1 MYHTTTSVKSYLM
14 FLARL
19 GDSLSGSR
27 PCISLAVLCTTRCTG
42 KKKGWNE
49 KFPAKVWRENFPGV
63 RTDLRDIFT
72 CCSCWAFISS
82 DRLDFPIPFL
92 PHFSKADSEI
102 QLAVRGCHSSL
113 ILWPISQWWWCI
125 INISINQALGIS
137 TDWMSLQKEG
147 KKMVE
152 NKSKNGLSHLLHFP
166 SPRPRSLSQCLNLNP
181 TWKPERRNRN

>member
-1 MYHTTTSVKSYLM
+1 M

-19 GDSLSGSR
+19 GDSLGSSW
-27 PCISLAVLCTTRCTG
+27 PCISLAVLCTTRCTDEERV
-42 KKKGWNE
+42 WHE
-49 KFPAKVWRENFPGV
+49 KFPASSKSQDWSVWYV
-63 RTDLRDIFT
+63 FT

-82 DRLDFPIPFL
+82 DRLDYPIPFL
-92 PHFSKADSEI
+92 PHFSPKQDSEI

-152 NKSKNGLSHLLHFP
+152 NKSNNGLSHLLHFP

-181 TWKPERRNRN
+181 TWKPEKRNRN

>member
-27 PCISLAVLCTTRCTG
+27 PCISLAVLCTTRCTDEERV
-42 KKKGWNE
+42 WHE
-49 KFPAKVWRENFPGV
+49 KFPASSKSQDWSVWYV
-63 RTDLRDIFT
+63 FT

-82 DRLDFPIPFL
+82 DRLDYPIPFL
-92 PHFSKADSEI
+92 PHFSPKQDSEI

-147 KKMVE
+147 KKMAE
-152 NKSKNGLSHLLHFP
+152 NKSKKMDSVIFFTFHLLIPIHY
-166 SPRPRSLSQCLNLNP
+166 LHIWIWIQLGCLEN
-181 TWKPERRNRN
+181 

>member
-1 MYHTTTSVKSYLM
+1 MTRLAAVGLVFPWRFFAPHDA
-14 FLARL
+14 LAR
-19 GDSLSGSR
+19 
-27 PCISLAVLCTTRCTG
+27 
-42 KKKGWNE
+42 KKVEMRNFQQ
-49 KFPAKVWRENFPGV
+49 KFDV
-63 RTDLRDIFT
+63 RTFQESGLIWGTYLPAAHVELLFLLIDLIFQ
-72 CCSCWAFISS
+72 
-82 DRLDFPIPFL
+82 FPFFQTSPRQ
-92 PHFSKADSEI
+92 DSEI

-181 TWKPERRNRN
+181 TWKPEKRNRN